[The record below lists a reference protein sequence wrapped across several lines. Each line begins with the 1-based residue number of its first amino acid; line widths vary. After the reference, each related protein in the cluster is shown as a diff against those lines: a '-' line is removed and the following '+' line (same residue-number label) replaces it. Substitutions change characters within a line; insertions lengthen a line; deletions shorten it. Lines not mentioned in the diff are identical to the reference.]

1 MDQQELVEEIAGGIR
16 EGKWA
21 MTDFLKVCDEK
32 EKAERRRQRE
42 ETGLDVED

>member
-21 MTDFLKVCDEK
+21 MTDFFEVCDEK
-32 EKAERRRQRE
+32 EEAERGRQRE
-42 ETGLDVED
+42 ETGLDAED